1 MASLTKSPEWIALQ
15 SHAKS
20 LARIH
25 MRDLFAGEPQR
36 FERLSLSVDGLLLDY
51 SKNRLTTRT
60 LDLLAALAE
69 AADLNNWI
77 DRLFRGDRVNS
88 SEGRAA
94 LHMALRDR
102 SDRAYVVEDRD
113 VRPAIAEGL
122 SRLAQFT
129 GAVRSGTWLGF
140 SGQPIRDVVSIGIG
154 GSHVGPEMATQAL
167 WPYADG
173 PRIQY
178 VANVDGGALTQALR
192 GLDPGSTLFI
202 VMSKTF
208 TTSETMANAESAR
221 RWFRAQAGG
230 EADVSRHFVA
240 VSSNVEAVHA
250 FGIDPAN
257 CFEMWDWVGGRYSL
271 WSAVGLPL
279 ALAIGYER
287 FVELLE
293 GGHAIDEHF
302 RNADPRHNMP
312 ALLALI
318 GIWYGN
324 FFGFQNQAVIPYDE
338 GLRRF
343 PAYLQQL
350 IMESLGKQVTRDG
363 EPVDY
368 PTSPVIFGETG
379 TNAQHAFF
387 QQLHQGPQPV
397 PVDFLIAANGP
408 SDLTAQ
414 HELLLAN
421 ALGQAEALMRGKT
434 AEELQTEMAAAGKDM
449 AEIKRLLPHRTFP
462 GNRPSNFLL
471 YPRLDPRTLGMLI
484 ALYEHRTF
492 VQSVFWRINAF
503 DQWGVELG
511 KQIAGRIVRELR
523 EPSSGSNGKD
533 LQARV
538 RAMQAAT
545 KEPA

>member
-1 MASLTKSPEWIALQ
+1 MTSLTKSPEWIALQ

-25 MRDLFAGEPQR
+25 MRELFAGEPQR

-60 LDLLAALAE
+60 LDLLVALAE

-77 DRLFRGDRVNS
+77 QRLFRGDKVNG

-94 LHMALRDR
+94 LHIALRDR
-102 SDRAYVVEDRD
+102 SERAYVVDDRD
-113 VRPAIAEGL
+113 MRPDIAEGL
-122 SRLAQFT
+122 LRMARFT
-129 GAVRSGTWLGF
+129 SAVRSGTWLGY
-140 SGQPIRDVVSIGIG
+140 SGQPIRDVASIGIG
-154 GSHVGPEMATQAL
+154 GSHLGPEMATLAL

-173 PRIQY
+173 PRVHY
-178 VANVDGGALTQALR
+178 VANVDGGALTQTLR

-208 TTSETMANAESAR
+208 TTAETMANANSAR
-221 RWFRAQAGG
+221 RWFREQAGG
-230 EADVSRHFVA
+230 EADLARHFVA
-240 VSSNVEAVHA
+240 VSSNVEAVRA

-279 ALAIGYER
+279 ALAIGFER
-287 FVELLE
+287 FAELLE

-302 RNADPRHNMP
+302 RSADPRHSMP
-312 ALLALI
+312 VLLALI
-318 GIWYGN
+318 GIWYQN
-324 FFGFQNQAVIPYDE
+324 FFGFQSQAVIPYDE

-350 IMESLGKQVTRDG
+350 VMESLGKQVTRDG

-397 PVDFLIAANGP
+397 PVDFLVAATSP
-408 SDLTAQ
+408 SPLTGQ

-421 ALGQAEALMRGKT
+421 ALGQAEALMRGQT
-434 AEELQTEMAAAGKDM
+434 AEELQAEMAAGGKDA

-471 YPRLDPRTLGMLI
+471 YPSLDPRMLGMLI

-492 VQSVFWRINAF
+492 VQSVLWRLNAF

-511 KQIAGRIVRELR
+511 KQIAGRVVRELR
-523 EPSSGSNGKD
+523 EPASNAAGKD
-533 LQARV
+533 LLARV

>member
-1 MASLTKSPEWIALQ
+1 MASLTKSPEWTALS

-36 FERLSLSVDGLLLDY
+36 FERLSLSLDGLLLDY

-60 LDLLAALAE
+60 LDLLVALAE

-77 DRLFRGDRVNS
+77 QRLFRGDKVNG

-113 VRPAIAEGL
+113 VRPDIAEGL
-122 SRLAQFT
+122 SRLAQFI

-154 GSHVGPEMATQAL
+154 GSHLGPEMAIQAL

-173 PRIQY
+173 PRVHY

-221 RWFRAQAGG
+221 RWFRGQAGG
-230 EADVSRHFVA
+230 EADMSRHFVA
-240 VSSNVEAVHA
+240 VSSNLEAVRG
-250 FGIDPAN
+250 FGIDAAN

-271 WSAVGLPL
+271 WSAVGLPI
-279 ALAIGYER
+279 ALAIGFER

-293 GGHAIDEHF
+293 GGHAMDEHF
-302 RNADPRHNMP
+302 RSADLRHNMP
-312 ALLALI
+312 VLLALI
-318 GIWYGN
+318 GVWYGN

-363 EPVDY
+363 EPADY

-408 SDLTAQ
+408 SGLTGQ

-434 AEELQTEMAAAGKDM
+434 AEELQTEMTAAGKDA
-449 AEIKRLLPHRTFP
+449 AEIKRLLPHRAFP

-492 VQSVFWRINAF
+492 VQSAIWRINAF

-523 EPSSGSNGKD
+523 EPGPDTTGKD
-533 LQARV
+533 LQAHV